1 MLSNPNVAFL
11 LLIFGFY
18 GILFE
23 LYSPG
28 WGIAGTLGVICLVL
42 AFFGL
47 AVLPINYVGLLL
59 IALALGLF
67 VAEAPS

>member
-1 MLSNPNVAFL
+1 VLSNPNVAFL

-23 LYSPG
+23 LYTPG
-28 WGIAGTLGVICLVL
+28 WGVAGTLGIVCLVL

-47 AVLPINYVGLLL
+47 AVLPINYVGLAL
-59 IALALGLF
+59 IVVALACS
-67 VAEAPS
+67 PPRCS